1 MNYITFTTSG
11 SVKLCKNFLLSVK
24 KLGMEKNFTVYCLD
38 KESLSEIG
46 DMGIETKFF
55 GIKGIRSGFHEYGKN
70 DFRRGTEAKIQIIIN
85 ELKDKDSLVYT
96 DCDVI
101 FRHDPTPFIEYS
113 NEETKDREVDIIFA
127 SDNPFMTI
135 CTGFMY
141 IKNTEKVHELFKKY
155 FEFSRMYGVGGSEC
169 MYDQEIIFKILTEHH
184 LSFNEKEKLVWGVYP
199 TDFVKNGHLY
209 WNEPETR
216 TGNEAVVHVN
226 FTIGEENKINRLKE
240 ANLWYSEKEVTL

>member
-24 KLGMEKNFTVYCLD
+24 QLGMEKNFTVYCLD
-38 KESLSEIG
+38 KESFSEIEK
-46 DMGIETKFF
+46 MGFKTKFF
-55 GIKGIRSGFHEYGKN
+55 DVKGIGSEFHEYGRS
-70 DFRRGTEAKIQIIIN
+70 DFRRVTEAKIQIIIN

-96 DCDVI
+96 DCDVV
-101 FRHDPTPFIEYS
+101 FRHNPTEFINFS
-113 NEETKDREVDIIFA
+113 NEQMKDKEVDIVFA

-135 CTGFMY
+135 CTGFMH
-141 IKNTEKVHELFKKY
+141 IKNTEKVHELFKQY
-155 FEFSRMYGVGGSEC
+155 FELSREYGKRGSEC
-169 MYDQEIIFKILTEHH
+169 MYDQEIIFEILTKRFFDKH
-184 LSFNEKEKLVWGVYP
+184 EKLIWGVYP
-199 TDFVKNGHLY
+199 TDFVKNGPLY
-209 WNEPETR
+209 WNEAETR